1 MNFGQ
6 PGNKLKLH
14 FSGVLRPPLSYK
26 VETYSA
32 RAPQKQFSSWLARVG
47 VQLCK
52 GGEGGR
58 RSTPGK
64 SNLSL
69 LPGGCIL
76 ELGLWGR
83 ARYTYESAYTMRSA
97 WLDAKEGSLSGKDQ
111 AKACALREIW
121 RDAGKAD
128 HGMKT
133 YIGGKLK
140 KQGGGAPCLLVAYS
154 LLCSCNVPALLV
166 SCCPFNS
173 SRTYL
178 QHLLED
184 DRYATPA

>member
-1 MNFGQ
+1 MVLLNCG
-6 PGNKLKLH
+6 PGNKLKLL
-14 FSGVLRPPLSYK
+14 FSGALRRPLSPYTK

-76 ELGLWGR
+76 ELGLWRR
-83 ARYTYESAYTMRSA
+83 ARYTYESY
-97 WLDAKEGSLSGKDQ
+97 D
-111 AKACALREIW
+111 
-121 RDAGKAD
+121 
-128 HGMKT
+128 
-133 YIGGKLK
+133 
-140 KQGGGAPCLLVAYS
+140 PV
-154 LLCSCNVPALLV
+154 
-166 SCCPFNS
+166 
-173 SRTYL
+173 
-178 QHLLED
+178 
-184 DRYATPA
+184 